1 MEFQSEIVLWNAFQQ
16 GSREALDELFRSH
29 YPALYRYGFKIS
41 GDAHITEE
49 SLQDFFVYLYE
60 HRSNLRKPRSVRAY
74 LITAYRRKILTLIES
89 ERKRHRMHSLAAIE
103 QADIEFSI
111 DELIIS
117 QEAQQDASQQVL
129 SLLNGLPKRQRE
141 ALYLRYYEELPIKD
155 IAEILSITYQGVVNT
170 LYKGLK
176 SLRGSVS
183 LKKVLSIG
191 QILYWCI
198 TV

>member
-1 MEFQSEIVLWNAFQQ
+1 MKFQSEIVLWNAFQQ

-29 YPALYRYGFKIS
+29 YPSLYRYGFKIS

-89 ERKRHRMHSLAAIE
+89 ERKRHRVQSLAAVE
-103 QADIEFSI
+103 QANIEFSI
-111 DELIIS
+111 DELMIS
-117 QEAQQDASQQVL
+117 KETQQDTSQQVL

-141 ALYLRYYEELPIKD
+141 ALYLRYYEELPITD

-183 LKKVLSIG
+183 LKKVLTIG
-191 QILYWCI
+191 YVLYVCV
-198 TV
+198 TL